1 MQPMTDINNEE
12 LNQERETSAEISRR
26 WEAMDRARR
35 QNTLHQNWPNR
46 KNFEAQLEAIKNV
59 NSRQGKII

>member
-12 LNQERETSAEISRR
+12 LNQQRENSAEISRR

-35 QNTLHQNWPNR
+35 QNTLQQNWPNR